1 MFSNSSRS
9 KNNMDKSDTVTIFR
23 VQLSGLDTSY
33 LISKSSFRFFVLI
46 PWNGLDTFHDWPV
59 LYQQSLQV
67 VDMEEER
74 MDYFH
79 SIGIHESGIDFA
91 TTSVE

>member
-1 MFSNSSRS
+1 
-9 KNNMDKSDTVTIFR
+9 MDKSSTFIHFQ

-33 LISKSSFRFFVLI
+33 LISKSFFRFFVLI

>member
-1 MFSNSSRS
+1 
-9 KNNMDKSDTVTIFR
+9 MDKSDTVTNFP

-33 LISKSSFRFFVLI
+33 LRSNLSFRFSVLI

-67 VDMEEER
+67 VDMQEER

-79 SIGIHESGIDFA
+79 SIGIHESGLDFA

>member
-1 MFSNSSRS
+1 MSRS
-9 KNNMDKSDTVTIFR
+9 SCQDFQ

-33 LISKSSFRFFVLI
+33 LISKSSFQFFVLI

-74 MDYFH
+74 MDYIH
-79 SIGIHESGIDFA
+79 SIGIHEIGLGIHEIGLDFA

>member
-1 MFSNSSRS
+1 MFINSSRS
-9 KNNMDKSDTVTIFR
+9 KNNMDKSSTFIHFQ

-33 LISKSSFRFFVLI
+33 LRSNLSFRFSVLI
-46 PWNGLDTFHDWPV
+46 PWNGLDTFYYWPV

-79 SIGIHESGIDFA
+79 SIGIHESGLDFA

>member
-1 MFSNSSRS
+1 MDRLTAITCLFSLLALSLQVH
-9 KNNMDKSDTVTIFR
+9 M
-23 VQLSGLDTSY
+23 SGLDTSY
-33 LISKSSFRFFVLI
+33 LKSNLSFRFSVLI
-46 PWNGLDTFHDWPV
+46 PWNGLDTFYDWPV

-79 SIGIHESGIDFA
+79 SIGIHESGINFA